1 MVLTRYVVFIWPEQF
16 LLDEVLLSSS
26 SYHPNMVGTPFH
38 HSFTMVSKTLKRNIG
53 EKRWTVLTHTREW
66 LVSRPSLLAGI
77 PQTGALTVQH
87 TTATLHYY
95 CNCETFRND
104 DHCYSTIWFRSYYQV
119 FFCVACFIKTIPYQK
134 RRGRAYQSFFYTA
147 LQKRSEWK
155 QKPGVLSSQDN
166 LDGFFIL
173 MLATWHCCRNPPLL
187 PPLV

>member
-87 TTATLHYY
+87 TAATLHYY

-104 DHCYSTIWFRSYYQV
+104 DHCYNTLWFPSYYQV
-119 FFCVACFIKTIPYQK
+119 FFYVACFVKIIPYQI
-134 RRGRAYQSFFYTA
+134 RRGRDYQSFSTPHLKKGLNENNNPACCPHRTILDDFY
-147 LQKRSEWK
+147 
-155 QKPGVLSSQDN
+155 
-166 LDGFFIL
+166 IL
-173 MLATWHCCRNPPLL
+173 MLATWHCCRDIPLL